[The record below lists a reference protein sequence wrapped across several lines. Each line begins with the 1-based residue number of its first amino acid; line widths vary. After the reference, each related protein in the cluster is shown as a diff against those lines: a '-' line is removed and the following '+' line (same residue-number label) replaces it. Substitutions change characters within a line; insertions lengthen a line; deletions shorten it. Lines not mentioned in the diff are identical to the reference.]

1 MLCNLSQSVYLYH
14 FGNQRDIRIIYKAS
28 YDMTLSLF
36 HVIKKYPKEFKYT
49 LWDQIKKNCLELI
62 STIYRANSLFDKIIL
77 IQLFRW
83 YLQSLRVLLRLS
95 KDLHI
100 VSIEKFVFIQ
110 ENIESISKQKKKQKK
125 KKKKK
130 K

>member
-28 YDMTLSLF
+28 YGMTLSLF

-77 IQLFRW
+77 IQESRW

-110 ENIESISKQKKKQKK
+110 ENIESISKQLVKRETSQKNKK
-125 KKKKK
+125 
-130 K
+130 